1 MKKIL
6 LAVLFSVILIGGFL
20 IYQKRINEGGFNSSR
35 EGRPL
40 SVVATTFPQ
49 YDWMRQIIGERSD
62 IIKLTLLMDKG
73 VDLHSF
79 QPSVED
85 ITKIAEADLFVYV
98 GGESDAWV
106 KNALKS
112 APNPNRRAIS
122 LMEVLGDRVKEEEVV
137 EGMQRSNHD
146 HHEHEGDELHNETSH
161 DEHDSHDEEEQHAK
175 EESHEP
181 LDEHVWLSLKNAQ
194 LIVPQLAEAL
204 STLDPEGKKVY
215 EENAKRYDEELAVLN
230 TEYSQ
235 AIEGAPRKTLV
246 FADRFPFRYLVDDYG
261 LKYYAPFVGCSTE
274 TEASFETIAF
284 LAKKL
289 DEVKAGQ
296 VVVLETSDGAIARTV
311 IANSKGKGKSA
322 TVLSMDSMQSVKEE
336 HLKEG
341 VTYLSIMQKNLDALK
356 KALK

>member
-1 MKKIL
+1 MVA
-6 LAVLFSVILIGGFL
+6 LACVALFGAFVV
-20 IYQKRINEGGFNSSR
+20 YQKTENRGDVNSLTKD
-35 EGRPL
+35 RPL
-40 SVVATTFPQ
+40 RVVATTFPQ

-62 IIKLTLLMDKG
+62 VFKLTLLMDKG

-106 KNALKS
+106 RNALES
-112 APNPNRRAIS
+112 APNPKRRDVS
-122 LMEVLGDRVKEEEVV
+122 LMELLGDRVKEEEVV
-137 EGMQRSNHD
+137 EGMEPPHD
-146 HHEHEGDELHNETSH
+146 AH
-161 DEHDSHDEEEQHAK
+161 DEEGAHAEEASELDSHDEEEQHAK

-204 STLDPEGKKVY
+204 STLDPQGKKVY
-215 EENAKRYDEELAVLN
+215 EENATKYGEELATLDG
-230 TEYSQ
+230 EFSQ
-235 AIEGAPRKTLV
+235 AIASAPAKTLV

-274 TEASFETIAF
+274 TEASFQTIAF

-289 DEVKAGQ
+289 DEVKTGR
-296 VVVLETSDGAIARTV
+296 VLVLETSDGAIARTV
-311 IANSKGKGKSA
+311 IANSRAEGKNA
-322 TVLSMDSMQSVKEE
+322 TVLSMDSMQSVKGA
-336 HLKEG
+336 HLKDG

-356 KALK
+356 KALQ